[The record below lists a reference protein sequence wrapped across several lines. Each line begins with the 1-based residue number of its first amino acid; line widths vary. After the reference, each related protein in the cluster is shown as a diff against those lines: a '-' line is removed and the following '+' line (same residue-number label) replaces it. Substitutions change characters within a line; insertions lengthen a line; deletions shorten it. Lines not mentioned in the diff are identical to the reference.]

1 MKCKNISLKYE
12 PGFYQNSNGNR
23 KNSLRFNE
31 AAWCY
36 TNGNGYYWLGK
47 NAKYIL
53 SCKTET
59 GEPIEANIRWMF
71 GKNGIRLTK
80 NIRSMLEESLPEYFE
95 IERDEEF
102 NNYYVV
108 WDDFNKWISMSGVS
122 GGK

>member
-31 AAWCY
+31 AAWCR
-36 TNGNGYYWLGK
+36 TNGHGYYWLGK

-53 SCKTET
+53 SCETEN
-59 GEPIEANIRWMF
+59 GEPVEVNIRWMF

-80 NIRSMLEESLPEYFE
+80 NIRSLLEDSLPEYFE
-95 IERDEEF
+95 IEHDDEF
-102 NNYYVV
+102 NNYYVI
-108 WDDFNKWISMSGVS
+108 WDDFNKWISASGIS
-122 GGK
+122 CN